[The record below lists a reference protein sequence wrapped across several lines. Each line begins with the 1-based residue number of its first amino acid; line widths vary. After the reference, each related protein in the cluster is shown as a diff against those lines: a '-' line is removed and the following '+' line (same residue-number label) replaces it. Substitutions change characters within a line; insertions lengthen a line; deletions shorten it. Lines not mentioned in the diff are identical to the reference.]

1 MILPAMRRLRPIK
14 PKQTH
19 LDRMLSML
27 SVREGEVML
36 LAAEGLS
43 NKEVAQRL
51 KISPITVK
59 VHLHHVF
66 QKLAIHNRTR
76 LAALVWSGRKRTA
89 LSNERGR
96 LMARRRDLN
105 ARQARR
111 RFLSHR
117 TR

>member
-1 MILPAMRRLRPIK
+1 MRRLPPIK

-19 LDRMLSML
+19 LDLMLSML

-76 LAALVWSGRKRTA
+76 LAALVWSGRKKTA
-89 LSNERGR
+89 LPNERGR

-105 ARQARR
+105 ARQVRR